1 MSDWELAGEV
11 FTTSDLQS
19 SIRMRD
25 SAGSKALVQQLL
37 KEKSEGA
44 SHSVALTAIDNLK
57 KSHKYKLK
65 RHPNY
70 AHVPDS
76 LFEESYNDS
85 LLKIYD
91 RISQFDG
98 TKASLNTWIDKIIDW
113 TFLSNYR
120 TWQADKQNSTSP
132 SIDDEA
138 NDPWLGLFE
147 AVGEGI
153 ETSNWQEDILV
164 TAFKNLSERDRN
176 LLRYLAGG
184 LTPTQMVEEGYLTGV
199 SVNAVTVA
207 LHEARK
213 RFKKQLAAVGW
224 EIKKRGEPI
233 GPPL

>member
-1 MSDWELAGEV
+1 MADWELAGQV
-11 FTTSDLQS
+11 FTTSELQS
-19 SIRMRD
+19 SIRVRD
-25 SAGSKALVQQLL
+25 SVGTKALVQQLL
-37 KEKSEGA
+37 DEKSKGT
-44 SHSVALTAIDNLK
+44 SQSIALTAIDHIK
-57 KSHKYKLK
+57 KAHKFKLK

-91 RISQFDG
+91 RISKFDG

-120 TWQADKQNSTSP
+120 TWQADKQNSSSP

-147 AVGEGI
+147 SVGEGI

-164 TAFKNLSERDRN
+164 TAYKNLSERDKS
-176 LLRYLAGG
+176 LIHYAAVG
-184 LTPTQMVEEGYLTGV
+184 LTPTQMVEDGYLTGV

-213 RFKKQLAAVGW
+213 RFKKQLSTVGW
-224 EIKKRGEPI
+224 EI
-233 GPPL
+233 